1 MTTAHLANGLL
12 RLDGGAW
19 RAVIGRGGIRT
30 DKREG
35 DGATPIGRL
44 PLRRIFYR
52 ADRGTAPRSAV
63 PVEPLAP
70 NDGWCD
76 DPADRRYNQRVLLPY
91 DARHEALWRTDGVYD
106 IIGVLGWN
114 DAPVERGRGSA
125 IFLHLAAPDWR
136 PTDGC
141 IALAEPDLRA
151 ILAAGLT
158 EIDVANA

>member
-1 MTTAHLANGLL
+1 MSTAYLIDGLL
-12 RLDGGAW
+12 RLQGFAW
-19 RAVIGRGGIRT
+19 RASIGRGGIRA

-35 DGATPIGRL
+35 DGATPVGRL

-52 ADRGTAPRSAV
+52 ADRCTAPRSPV

-76 DPADRRYNQRVLLPY
+76 APTDPRYNQRVLLPY
-91 DARHEALWRTDGVYD
+91 EARHETLWRDDHLYD

-114 DAPVERGRGSA
+114 DAPAERGRGSA